1 MASVRGAITQAEKE
15 RKRAFTPKQKKFLK
29 LFAENNFQDPRTMA
43 EKAGYKGHYWDLVNS
58 LKDEIKTISETILVA
73 AAPEA
78 AASLV
83 ATLTSDKPIPN
94 AQNKLMAAKEVLDR
108 SGVVKVDKQQVDVGV
123 SGGLFLLPVKHELK
137 EPIEDVEYAEYV
149 ESEDGSEL

>member
-1 MASVRGAITQAEKE
+1 MESVRGAITQAERE

-29 LFAENNFQDPRTMA
+29 LYAENDFQNAKEIA
-43 EKAGYKGHYWDLVNS
+43 EKAGYKGHYWNLVNS

-83 ATLTSDKPIPN
+83 ATLNSDKPIPN
-94 AQNKLMAAKEVLDR
+94 AQNKLLAAKEVLDR
-108 SGVVKVDKQQVDVGV
+108 SGVVKIDKQQVDIGV
-123 SGGLFLLPVKHELK
+123 SGGVFLMPVKHELK
-137 EPIEDVEYAEYV
+137 EPIDVEYAEYV
-149 ESEDGSEL
+149 EEEDGS